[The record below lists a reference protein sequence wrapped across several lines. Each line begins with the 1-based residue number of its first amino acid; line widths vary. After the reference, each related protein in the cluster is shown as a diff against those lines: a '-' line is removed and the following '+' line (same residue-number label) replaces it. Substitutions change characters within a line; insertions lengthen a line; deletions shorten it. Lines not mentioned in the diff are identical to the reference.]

1 MDVHSQMSTNDKVLT
16 LLAEYSSLRSEILQ
30 RNSVFNQYCVISVP
44 ASVAAVSFAYTAF
57 PPAGI
62 LLFLV
67 IGALLYTVFRI
78 IEFDTLAAA
87 SRVRALE
94 KTLNEMAGERL
105 VTWETDCG
113 LDTVGYRDRF
123 RYIFKPIFDY
133 SRALMR
139 SQPAGPQPAAAA
151 EGQGE

>member
-1 MDVHSQMSTNDKVLT
+1 MDAHPQMSTNDKVLT

-30 RNSVFNQYCVISVP
+30 RNSTFNQYCVISVP

-62 LLFLV
+62 ILFVV

-87 SRVRALE
+87 ARVRALE
-94 KTLNEMAGERL
+94 NKLNEMAGERL
-105 VTWETDCG
+105 VTWETECG
-113 LDTVGYRDRF
+113 LNTVGYRHRF
-123 RYIFKPIFDY
+123 RYIFDPIFD
-133 SRALMR
+133 SCRAMMNR
-139 SQPAGPQPAAAA
+139 HRAAPRPNRPAESQGD
-151 EGQGE
+151 